1 MRKRTKIL
9 ASVLI
14 GLVSACNT
22 SFASSYTNA
31 VSGVLTSYNARL
43 EATAIYKPNDY
54 LELSKCYSD
63 CKDELSKLKA
73 TNELEF
79 KFNELLLEY
88 SNARLK
94 MFEAKSKGVDDK
106 QLKIECDAINKE
118 ITKLYEMLF

>member
-1 MRKRTKIL
+1 MRKSTKIL

-22 SFASSYTNA
+22 SFASSY
-31 VSGVLTSYNARL
+31 GVLTSYNARL

-63 CKDELSKLKA
+63 CKDELSKLKV

-94 MFEAKSKGVDDK
+94 MLEAKSKGVDDK